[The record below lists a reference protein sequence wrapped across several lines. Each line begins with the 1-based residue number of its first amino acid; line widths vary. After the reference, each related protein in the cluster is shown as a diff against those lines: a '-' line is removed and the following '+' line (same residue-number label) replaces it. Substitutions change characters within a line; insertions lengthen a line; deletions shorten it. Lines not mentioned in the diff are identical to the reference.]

1 MNNLSINSDLVSSS
15 SQSSSSSTP
24 PPSPEQQIDIGK
36 YSFSDISVTDIALGN
51 ILKDIKYTPDVV
63 MDQDAKNE
71 LILNLKSMLPQLNDP
86 SNNFKLEI
94 NRAKKVSYDS
104 TQSYGEEEL
113 SIRNIILLMKKI
125 VFNYN
130 LNEDTDNNNNNN
142 NKKQLFKDSLK
153 MAALCGNG
161 DT

>member
-1 MNNLSINSDLVSSS
+1 MNNLSINSDLLASSS
-15 SQSSSSSTP
+15 STSQSSSTP

-51 ILKDIKYTPDVV
+51 ILKDIKYTPDIV

-71 LILNLKSMLPQLNDP
+71 LILNLKNMLPQLNDP

-94 NRAKKVSYDS
+94 NKAKKVFS
-104 TQSYGEEEL
+104 TSQQSFGDVDP
-113 SIRNIILLMKKI
+113 SILNIILLMKKI

-130 LNEDTDNNNNNN
+130 LNTDNDNDNENE
-142 NKKQLFKDSLK
+142 NKKNYLK
-153 MAALCGNG
+153 IV
-161 DT
+161 